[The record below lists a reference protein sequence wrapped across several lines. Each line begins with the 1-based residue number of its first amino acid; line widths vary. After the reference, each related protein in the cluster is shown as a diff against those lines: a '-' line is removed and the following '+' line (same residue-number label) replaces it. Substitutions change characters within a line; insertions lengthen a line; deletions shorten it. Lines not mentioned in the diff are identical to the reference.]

1 MPVLLTMLSR
11 LLHCQHSHARP
22 ECAPKGE
29 PSASN
34 GRLMVAAGVR
44 KAGGRSLLT
53 ESDTDVRYSHR
64 VESLDG
70 SRS

>member
-1 MPVLLTMLSR
+1 VPVLLTMLSR
-11 LLHCQHSHARP
+11 LLHCQHSHVRP

-34 GRLMVAAGVR
+34 GRLMAAGAQ
-44 KAGGRSLLT
+44 KAGGCSLLT
-53 ESDTDVRYSHR
+53 ESDTDVHYSHR

>member
-34 GRLMVAAGVR
+34 GRLMAAAAR
-44 KAGGRSLLT
+44 KAGGRNLLT
-53 ESDTDVRYSHR
+53 ESDTGVHYSHR